1 MSLLR
6 RIRAVLDKG
15 PPEQDP
21 RDVVIEQQ
29 DREIARLRDE
39 LARHKDVHRENGRV
53 QRQNDGLQRRI
64 ERLEHENEHL
74 KQQLATERRAGRRQA
89 APFAKK
95 RPQGRGK
102 RPGRRPGTRYG
113 RQGRR
118 ACPAHVDEA
127 LAAPVPMRCPDC
139 GGTVDVTG
147 AAEQYQEDL
156 PPVRPLVRRFDIE
169 VGHCSQCRRRIQGRH
184 PLQTSDALGA
194 ARAQLGPGVVALVV
208 DLHTRCG
215 LPLAKVAD
223 LLQTRFGLQVTPGG
237 LVHLLHRAARDAR
250 PAYEA
255 LREQVRNA
263 PVVTV
268 DETGWR
274 VGGIGHWLWAGVTPT
289 TTVYAI
295 CAGRGFEDA
304 QAVLGADFDG
314 VLVRDG
320 WVVYRSYTNGEHQS
334 CLQHLRR
341 RCEELLEEHPHCG
354 WAGQVQDTL
363 QAALALRDRRNAG
376 GISDHGLATARG
388 RLLAQ
393 ISRLID
399 NPPPHDDAER
409 FAAHLAVE
417 FGAIFTFLWD
427 PAVDATNWRA
437 EQAIRPAVVIRK
449 VCGGNRTRK
458 GADTQQ
464 VLASVVR
471 TARQRNLDLPA
482 LFATMLR
489 APVPIV
495 PDVFGLPP
503 PSAPSAAPQRA
514 N

>member
-1 MSLLR
+1 MGLLR
-6 RIRAVLDKG
+6 RIRAILDKA

-29 DREIARLRDE
+29 DREIGRLRDE

-53 QRQNDGLQRRI
+53 HRQNDGLQRRI
-64 ERLEHENEHL
+64 ERLERENEHL

-95 RPQGRGK
+95 RPQGRGG

-113 RQGRR
+113 QQGRR

-127 LAAPVPMRCPDC
+127 LAAPVPTTCPDC
-139 GGTVDVTG
+139 GGAVEVTG
-147 AAEQYQEDL
+147 TASQYQEDL

-169 VGHCSQCRRRIQGRH
+169 VGHCSQCQRRIQGRH
-184 PLQTSDALGA
+184 ALQTSDALGA
-194 ARAQLGPGVVALVV
+194 ARVQLGPGVVALVV
-208 DLHTRCG
+208 QMHTHAG
-215 LPLAKVAD
+215 MPLAKVSD
-223 LLQTRFGLQVTPGG
+223 LLRSWFGLRVTPGG
-237 LVHLLHRAARDAR
+237 LAHLLHRAARDAR
-250 PAYEA
+250 PAYA
-255 LREQVRNA
+255 DLCEQVRNA
-263 PVVTV
+263 PVVTA

-274 VGGIGHWLWAGVTPT
+274 VGARSHWLWTAVTPT

-295 CAGRGFEDA
+295 CAGRGFDDA
-304 QAVLGADFDG
+304 QTLLGADFDG

-320 WVVYRSYTNGEHQS
+320 WVVYRCFTHGEHQS

-341 RCEELLEEHPHCG
+341 RCEHLRDDHPRSP
-354 WAGQVQDTL
+354 WAGHVQDTL
-363 QAALALRDRRNAG
+363 QAGLALRDRRDAG

-388 RLLAQ
+388 RLLARL
-393 ISRLID
+393 SRLID
-399 NPPPHDDAER
+399 NPPRLDDAER
-409 FAAHLAVE
+409 FAAHLATE
-417 FGAIFTFLWD
+417 FPAIFTFLWD
-427 PAVDATNWRA
+427 PSVDATNWRA
-437 EQAIRPAVVIRK
+437 EQAIRPAVVTRK

-489 APVPIV
+489 APGPVV
-495 PDVFGLPP
+495 PDAFGLPP
-503 PSAPSAAPQRA
+503 PTASAAAP
-514 N
+514 

>member
-1 MSLLR
+1 MR
-6 RIRAVLDKG
+6 RIRAIVEHSASERDR
-15 PPEQDP
+15 

-29 DREIARLRDE
+29 DQEIARLRDE

-53 QRQNDGLQRRI
+53 HRRNDGLQRRI
-64 ERLEHENEHL
+64 ERLERENEHL

-95 RPQGRGK
+95 RPQGRGG
-102 RPGRRPGTRYG
+102 RPGRRPGARYG

-127 LAAPVPMRCPDC
+127 LAAPVPTRCPDC
-139 GGTVDVTG
+139 GGAVDVTG
-147 AAEQYQEDL
+147 AAVQYQEDL
-156 PPVRPLVRRFDIE
+156 PPVRPVVRRFDIE
-169 VGHCSQCRRRIQGRH
+169 VGHCAQCRRRVQGRH

-208 DLHTRCG
+208 ELHTRGG

-223 LLQTRFGLQVTPGG
+223 LLQTRFGLRVTPGG
-237 LVHLLHRAARDAR
+237 LAHLLHRAARDAR
-250 PAYEA
+250 PAYEE

-274 VGGIGHWLWAGVTPT
+274 VDTRSHWLWAAVTPT

-295 CAGRGFEDA
+295 CAGRGFDDA

-334 CLQHLRR
+334 CVQHLLR
-341 RCEELLEEHPHCG
+341 RCEELLEGHPHCG
-354 WAGQVQDTL
+354 WAAQVQDTL
-363 QAALALRDRRNAG
+363 QAGLALRDRRNAG

-388 RLLAQ
+388 QLLARL
-393 ISRLID
+393 SRLID
-399 NPPPHDDAER
+399 NPPPHDNAER
-409 FAAHLAVE
+409 FAAHLATE
-417 FGAIFTFLWD
+417 FGALFTFLWD
-427 PAVDATNWRA
+427 PSVDATNWRA

-471 TARQRNLDLPA
+471 TARQRDLDLPA

-489 APVPIV
+489 APEPIV

-503 PSAPSAAPQRA
+503 PSASSTAPQRA
-514 N
+514 H

>member
-1 MSLLR
+1 VSLLR

-102 RPGRRPGTRYG
+102 RPGRRPGMRYG

-320 WVVYRSYTNGEHQS
+320 WVVYRSYTHGEHQS

-409 FAAHLAVE
+409 FAAHLATE
-417 FGAIFTFLWD
+417 FGALFTFLWD

-489 APVPIV
+489 APEPIV

-514 N
+514 H